1 MTQYLPSRTIWHPFS
16 PVKPTLLDQLTV
28 NPEQWRALTAS
39 LVISLALH
47 GIVAGAF
54 VFRSDSS
61 KTNAEFAHSPDRLLA
76 KLVLA
81 KPRIIHEPAPSISR
95 PIRNVAEKSVALQ
108 QEVAP
113 PEETVEDVPYSP
125 PDSVEEMASVIVVPD
140 LPLPSEPNNSAGRMR
155 IKVFVNEN
163 GLADYVELL
172 ESNFSDDYAAKLV
185 ELFQLARF
193 NPGVSGGK
201 AIKSWRIIEI
211 DYSLS

>member
-1 MTQYLPSRTIWHPFS
+1 LTQYLPSRTIWHPFS
-16 PVKPTLLDQLTV
+16 SVKPTLLDQPTV
-28 NPEQWRALTAS
+28 NPKYWRTLTTS

-47 GIVAGAF
+47 GIAAGAF
-54 VFRSDSS
+54 ALRSDSS
-61 KTNAEFAHSPDRLLA
+61 KPNVGFAHSPERLLA

-81 KPRIIHEPAPSISR
+81 KPQIIQEPTPSISR
-95 PIRNVAEKSVALQ
+95 PIRNIAEKSVAPQ
-108 QEVAP
+108 PEAAP
-113 PEETVEDVPYSP
+113 PEETVETFPYSP

-140 LPLPSEPNNSAGRMR
+140 LPLPSEPNNSDGHMR